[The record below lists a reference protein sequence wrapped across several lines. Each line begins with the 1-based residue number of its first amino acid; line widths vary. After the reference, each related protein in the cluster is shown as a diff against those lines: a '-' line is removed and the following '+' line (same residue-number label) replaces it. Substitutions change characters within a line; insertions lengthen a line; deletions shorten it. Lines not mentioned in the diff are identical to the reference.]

1 MNQRTRHYRNHR
13 RRGMTAVLAMLFM
26 VLAAT
31 LAVGMF
37 AMATMNTQSGRSLSD
52 ADRARGLAESGLRW
66 MSWRFMMMNR
76 PKTTIGAISPT
87 VADSLWPAIR
97 TSINSD
103 LANMVN
109 LSERATTFDGVTFKT
124 APITSDETPGRF
136 VIAIRQHPIWAGD
149 PLDKRYLR
157 VTSTGTFGTATR
169 TLAMDFLIDKKVK
182 FAVIG
187 KVEIQLGKNTLV
199 EGDVAMGTPN
209 KFPPFISLSDF
220 KHLNASLDTQVASF
234 ESWLKANHVGY
245 DGRVSVQNPT
255 EWANAKKAGYTDA
268 NGDGYIDEY
277 DLFLQQY
284 DASRDLAIAKPEFT
298 NGATGQLYDPAL
310 FAAIDSLGGPLK
322 PTDSPRPGY
331 QDGKLDNTDSYV
343 KIRGQVLLAD
353 TAATWQSNLQPS
365 GMTIADMF
373 AGPIV
378 PPAGSPAVEF
388 GVSPNQLFDLS
399 PSNFDTST
407 FANRTGTNAGATSKT
422 ATVIQNAVLSPT
434 DANGGTANEQTPYG
448 SSTWQATYKRPV
460 FKNMTFV
467 NCQIPVGMN
476 ALFQNCTFQGT
487 TFVHM
492 TTNITN
498 SSGQTTTDKNDGMT
512 WSQRM
517 KSGSFSNTTV
527 LTATNSYGFSQGN
540 NLRFDNCTMNGPI
553 ASDVP
558 TAYTHFTNSWEFT
571 GATMFNNTAD
581 QTATIVAPQTNIE
594 MGSFLDPA
602 AAPSTLVG
610 VVVAGN
616 IDIRGNTLIDGS
628 VIVTGDGAGNTTLG
642 WFGNNDA
649 NTDPN
654 AVPTDGTGWGKL
666 NLRYNPYRALPDGIN
681 IAIDILPQPGS
692 YAEAVQ

>member
-1 MNQRTRHYRNHR
+1 
-13 RRGMTAVLAMLFM
+13 
-26 VLAAT
+26 
-31 LAVGMF
+31 
-37 AMATMNTQSGRSLSD
+37 
-52 ADRARGLAESGLRW
+52 
-66 MSWRFMMMNR
+66 
-76 PKTTIGAISPT
+76 
-87 VADSLWPAIR
+87 
-97 TSINSD
+97 
-103 LANMVN
+103 
-109 LSERATTFDGVTFKT
+109 
-124 APITSDETPGRF
+124 
-136 VIAIRQHPIWAGD
+136 
-149 PLDKRYLR
+149 
-157 VTSTGTFGTATR
+157 
-169 TLAMDFLIDKKVK
+169 
-182 FAVIG
+182 
-187 KVEIQLGKNTLV
+187 
-199 EGDVAMGTPN
+199 
-209 KFPPFISLSDF
+209 
-220 KHLNASLDTQVASF
+220 
-234 ESWLKANHVGY
+234 
-245 DGRVSVQNPT
+245 
-255 EWANAKKAGYTDA
+255 
-268 NGDGYIDEY
+268 
-277 DLFLQQY
+277 
-284 DASRDLAIAKPEFT
+284 
-298 NGATGQLYDPAL
+298 
-310 FAAIDSLGGPLK
+310 
-322 PTDSPRPGY
+322 
-331 QDGKLDNTDSYV
+331 
-343 KIRGQVLLAD
+343 
-353 TAATWQSNLQPS
+353 
-365 GMTIADMF
+365 MF

-399 PSNFDTST
+399 PANFDTST

-448 SSTWQATYKRPV
+448 STTWQATYKRPV

-540 NLRFDNCTMNGPI
+540 NLRFDNCTINGPI

-571 GATMFNNTAD
+571 GATMFNNTVD

-594 MGSFLDPA
+594 MGSFLDPG

-681 IAIDILPQPGS
+681 IPIDILPQPGS